1 MLADE
6 VDNVI
11 GVDTH
16 RDTNTAQ
23 AVAAKTGAIGPHTST
38 GADSLRLPAHARLRR

>member
-23 AVAAKTGAIGPHTST
+23 AVAAKTDQVGPHTPT
-38 GADSLRLPAHARLRR
+38 GADELG